1 MGLENG
7 GCQDSN
13 FEHFFIRV
21 SRGPLTKMILFI
33 NKCNHFYPNSNKKM
47 LKGTI
52 LAPGIF

>member
-21 SRGPLTKMILFI
+21 SRGPLTKMLLFI
-33 NKCNHFYPNSNKKM
+33 NKCNSFYPNSNKKM